1 MAKEYKCARCGKPAV
16 VHITRITGKGKLILH
31 FCEDCAKK
39 FALDNPNIPSNLDP
53 EIRKF
58 EEAMFNKKS
67 KDSCSNCGALLIDL
81 KNGDKPSCPDC
92 YSILDDSVIDMLSQM
107 HSATKHIGKT
117 PRCHSDNVDTSAIFQ
132 KRDEVFS
139 DDFISELEDVVSSAI
154 ESVAGIQLNVEKK
167 SQKDKEVKSTVAK
180 EETAEEKIKKLQKA
194 LDEAV
199 SQERYEDAAKLRDQI
214 NALAK

>member
-39 FALDNPNIPSNLDP
+39 FALDNPNVPANLDP

-58 EEAMFNKKS
+58 EEAMFNEKS
-67 KDSCSNCGALLIDL
+67 KDSCSTCGALLLDL
-81 KNGDKPSCPDC
+81 KNGDKPTCADC
-92 YSILDDSVIDMLSQM
+92 YAILDDSVIDMLKQM
-107 HSATKHIGKT
+107 HRATKHIGKK
-117 PRCHSDNVDTSAIFQ
+117 PVCHSARVDTSNIFQ
-132 KRDEVFS
+132 KREDVFS

-154 ESVAGIQLNVEKK
+154 ESVAGIQLSAEKK
-167 SQKDKEVKSTVAK
+167 TQSKPELKQVPAKPETTEDKL
-180 EETAEEKIKKLQKA
+180 KKLQTA
-194 LDEAV
+194 LDEAI

-214 NALAK
+214 NALVK